1 MNVNEREFDI
11 PLPWSGGDTFT
22 ALEQA
27 IDLALEPD
35 ETPVRFAISSTE
47 NGHCRCELGVLSAAP
62 IATAEK
68 LTRFLPRTV
77 ENTEKFTAVLLIP
90 TGIGCEIGGHAGDS
104 GPVARLLGAACDRV
118 ILHPNA
124 VNGSDINEMPENA
137 LYVEGSVLCRFLQ
150 GTVSLQPVRSN
161 RVLVVM
167 DRVDNKLSYE
177 SVINAVNAARATYGF
192 HCPKIIALDPP
203 VKVIGEYTASGR
215 AGGRVEGLERLLTA
229 VEAERGTFDAIAL
242 SGCIEVTSSV
252 YVDYLHSD
260 GATVNPI
267 GGVEAIFTH
276 AVSHLL
282 DVPSAHAPLIIEDD
296 ALYGAVVGMSS
307 EAHIVD
313 PRLAAEIVSLA
324 FIQCLLKG
332 LNRSPRILPR
342 HQEVFLPG
350 TLTVSDVSCLV
361 IPEGVL
367 GLPVFAALEQGIP
380 VIAVRENRNAMRNDL
395 ARLPWRPGQFIPVET
410 YLEAAGAIAALR
422 AGVSLESLRRPL
434 QRVPVCIAGEEN
446 DGFAPE

>member
-1 MNVNEREFDI
+1 MKVYEREFDI
-11 PLPWSGGDTFT
+11 SLPWNERNTFA

-27 IDLALEPD
+27 IDQALEP
-35 ETPVRFAISSTE
+35 EENPVRFAISATTD
-47 NGHCRCELGVLSAAP
+47 NQCRCELGVLSPAP
-62 IATAEK
+62 STTADK
-68 LTRFLPRTV
+68 LTRFIPRTV

-104 GPVARLLGAACDRV
+104 GPIARLLGAACDRV

-150 GTVSLQPVRSN
+150 GTVALQPVRSN

-167 DRVDNKLSYE
+167 DRIDNKLSYE
-177 SVINAVNAARATYGF
+177 SVINSVNAARATYGF
-192 HCPKIIALDPP
+192 YCPKIIALDPP

-215 AGGRVEGLERLLTA
+215 AGGRVEGLDRLLNA

-242 SGCIEVTSSV
+242 SGCIEVKSSV
-252 YVDYLHSD
+252 YVEYLHSD

-276 AVSHLL
+276 AVSQLL
-282 DVPSAHAPLIIEDD
+282 NVPSAHAPLIIEDE
-296 ALYGAVVGMSS
+296 ALYGTVVGMSS

-324 FIQCLLKG
+324 YIQCLLKG
-332 LNRSPRILPR
+332 LSRSPRILPR
-342 HQEVFLPG
+342 IREEFLPG
-350 TLTVSDVSCLV
+350 TLTASDVSCLV
-361 IPEGVL
+361 IPDGVL
-367 GLPVFAALEQGIP
+367 GLPILAALEQGIP

-395 ARLPWRPGQFIPVET
+395 SRLPWRPGQFIPVET
-410 YLEAAGAIAALR
+410 YLEAAGAISALR
-422 AGVSLESLRRPL
+422 AGVSFESLRRPL
-434 QRVPVCIAGEEN
+434 ERVPVCSSVSN
-446 DGFAPE
+446 F

>member
-1 MNVNEREFDI
+1 MNVYEKEFDI
-11 PLPWSGGDTFT
+11 PLPWKDGETFA
-22 ALEQA
+22 ALGRA
-27 IDLALEPD
+27 INRGVEDG
-35 ETPVRFAISSTE
+35 ETPIRFAISATHAD
-47 NGHCRCELGVLSAAP
+47 HCRCELGVLSSAP
-62 IATAEK
+62 DRTGGA
-68 LTRFLPRTV
+68 LTDFIPRTS

-150 GTVSLQPVRSN
+150 GTVALQPVRSN

-167 DRVDNKLSYE
+167 DTVDNKLSYE
-177 SVINAVNAARATYGF
+177 SVINSVNAARATYGF
-192 HCPKIIALDPP
+192 HCPKIIALAPP
-203 VKVIGEYTASGR
+203 VKVIGEYTTSGR
-215 AGGRVEGLERLLTA
+215 AGGRVEGLDRLLAA
-229 VEAERGTFDAIAL
+229 VEAERGTFDAVAL
-242 SGCIEVTSSV
+242 SGSIEVKSSV

-260 GATVNPI
+260 GANVNPI

-282 DVPSAHAPLIIEDD
+282 NVPSAHAPLIIEDE

-332 LNRSPRILPR
+332 LSRSPRILTR
-342 HQEVFLPG
+342 TREEFIPG
-350 TLTVSDVSCLV
+350 TLSVSDVSCLV
-361 IPEGVL
+361 IPDSVL

-395 ARLPWRPGQFIPVET
+395 ARLPWRPGQYIPVET
-410 YLEAAGAIAALR
+410 YLEAAGAVAALR
-422 AGVSLESLRRPL
+422 AGISLESLRRPL
-434 QRVPVCIAGEEN
+434 ACVPVSG
-446 DGFAPE
+446 P